1 MKEQKKKR
9 LIAILLLVS
18 CFISG
23 FILFSTADNNTKSLT
38 SLAQADSLVQQ
49 QFSNFNISEDQVSIA
64 STHVDSQFS
73 RKTYFVGLPY
83 RFSKT
88 QFHADLN
95 DALFPFDIKTPAQV
109 TFPQK
114 NVDIHLSYR
123 GTVIRTISL
132 QTDPELSL
140 QQNDI
145 SLLLSFEEL
154 PDSELISKLNAVAEP
169 IPLVL
174 KIEQPMEVQSLKKEL
189 NGQYSSIIFWFQN
202 KNGNDLFKTSP
213 EAAHSRLSRLQ
224 DISPNSQVLIT
235 TGNTT
240 QLPDKFNRLTF
251 IDASNAQILHEQ
263 LGQKTFFDELT
274 LLQSNTR
281 SFLALITGSE
291 TTVKWLIQKMPDL
304 KKAGARIVPPPKIN
318 L

>member
-1 MKEQKKKR
+1 MKEQKKKQ

-23 FILFSTADNNTKSLT
+23 FILFSTSDKNTKRLSSLT
-38 SLAQADSLVQQ
+38 EADSLIQQ
-49 QFSNFNISEDQVSIA
+49 QFSSFNISEDQISVS
-64 STHVDSQFS
+64 TTRVDSNFS

-88 QFHADLN
+88 QFHAEIN
-95 DALFPFDIKTPAQV
+95 DALYPFGMQTPAQV

-114 NVDIHLSYR
+114 NVDIQLLYR
-123 GTVIRTISL
+123 ETVIRTISL

-145 SLLLSFEEL
+145 SLLLSFDEI
-154 PDSELISKLNAVAEP
+154 PKSQLISQLNALAEP

-174 KIEQPMEVQSLKKEL
+174 KIEQPMQVQALKKEL
-189 NGQYSSIIFWFQN
+189 NGQYPSLIFWFQN
-202 KNGNDLFKTSP
+202 KNGNDLIKTNP
-213 EAAHSRLSRLQ
+213 KAARARLDRLQ
-224 DISPNSQVLIT
+224 DISPNSKVLIT
-235 TGNTT
+235 QNKASP
-240 QLPDKFNRLTF
+240 LIEKFNRLTF
-251 IDASNAQILHEQ
+251 VDASNAQILHEQ
-263 LGQKTFFDELT
+263 LGKKVFLEDLT

-281 SFLALITGSE
+281 TFLALITGTE
-291 TTVKWLIQKMPDL
+291 TTVEWLIEKLPDL
-304 KKAGARIVPPPKIN
+304 KKAGARIIPPPRIN